1 MEEKLIKAIELS
13 KQGKFDEAEKIYREL
28 IKENVPEAYN
38 NLGNIYRR
46 RGLIAKAIEYYKQ
59 ALQIKP
65 DFAECY
71 FNMGCA
77 FMEIDNYSLAI
88 FNFEKAEKLGF
99 RDFELNVQLAL
110 CYLATGNN
118 RKAQERMKDEKVRQ
132 EVLKY
137 IEG

>member
-1 MEEKLIKAIELS
+1 MEQKLIKAIELS

-46 RGLIAKAIEYYKQ
+46 KGLIAKAIEYYKQ

-99 RDFELNVQLAL
+99 NDFELNVQLAL
-110 CYLATGNN
+110 CYLATENN